1 MPDPRP
7 RPPEPPP
14 RTSSDPERHLET
26 PRFTTD
32 QPQVLEQIGAHH
44 AYAKGLTG
52 KGVRIGVDDT
62 AVDFTQNTEFG
73 SRTKLTHGE
82 GAKLYYDRFVTSL
95 GSSLVSELL
104 ECEHGSTR
112 CIGREIDSRGQRQEE
127 LVNNSVR
134 GIVRETGMPLHDNS
148 AYIVDSHYARIL
160 ANEGEPYG
168 RRWWAAQLSVKEV
181 PTPYG
186 EGSHGT
192 AVASVAAGTRLGVA
206 PEASVIPIAQNLTA
220 DDQAEDRH
228 LQSAIELVIES
239 LPAAERRDFDKQLAA
254 EHKELYAKFDIINR
268 SYGRRNT
275 SFVRFEEYRNLRWA
289 LEYVPNALDAWAQVD
304 TPAAEKTIVVYAAGN
319 DSDTKPGLGAALP
332 SLFVPFRGH
341 TLAVVATDPVT
352 GMIASYS
359 NRCGRLPSDWDAA
372 RHGRHYCLTAPGT
385 VRGLAPDRNTPG
397 RGNIQTW
404 RGTSFAA
411 PMVSGGLAL
420 LMEHFRGT
428 RGNTSVVKRMLD
440 TADRSGHYGDLETYG
455 AGFLDLEAALSPVGT
470 LNAGQSARS
479 LNRTMLHTPLAFGA
493 VAQRASDIEIAVFDA
508 QDFPFWI
515 PLSSRITAQEVGR
528 SPIPV
533 FNEGVDPV
541 AGLDALGQRWTAL
554 GGVQRP
560 WRPGRQW
567 VAGFGPS
574 SASLAHQ
581 PGDGGWGYGLS
592 FNDNG
597 YLGSRTSGAF
607 GSDLRSGFS
616 WVSRTFEP
624 ELDARW
630 SVKATGTL
638 AFGAP
643 RYEKNAIF
651 KASPSVLSAMSI
663 RVGTETT
670 GLTLEQALRAE
681 TGTGTFRIENGRTE
695 NGRRL
700 YDEHRIHLRPD
711 SREVRMTLRHEHDV
725 YGGRIAF
732 EAGATINAGHI
743 TGAHERIWD
752 WPFGELGETTLHVV
766 DWMPFCP
773 RLGMYRSGQTRGC
786 SGHAGFGS
794 SGGAW

>member
-1 MPDPRP
+1 M
-7 RPPEPPP
+7 
-14 RTSSDPERHLET
+14 
-26 PRFTTD
+26 
-32 QPQVLEQIGAHH
+32 LEQIGAHH

-62 AVDFTQNTEFG
+62 AVDFTQNAEFG

-82 GAKLYYDRFVTSL
+82 GAKLYYDRFVTGL
-95 GSSLVSELL
+95 GSSLVAELL
-104 ECEHGSTR
+104 ECEHGSTL

-127 LVNNSVR
+127 IVNNSVR
-134 GIVRETGMPLHDNS
+134 RIVRETGMPLRDDS
-148 AYIVDSHYARIL
+148 AYIVDSHYVRIL
-160 ANEGEPYG
+160 TNENEPYG
-168 RRWWAAQLSVKEV
+168 SRWWAAQLGVKEV

-206 PEASVIPIAQNLTA
+206 PEASIIPIAQNLTA
-220 DDQAEDRH
+220 DDQADDQQLR
-228 LQSAIELVIES
+228 SAIEFEIES

-254 EHKELYAKFDIINR
+254 EHQDLYAKFDIINR

-275 SFVRFEEYRNLRWA
+275 SFVRFEEYRNVRWA
-289 LEYVPNALDAWAQVD
+289 LEYVPNTLNAWAQVD
-304 TPAAEKTIVVYAAGN
+304 TPATERTIVVYAAGN
-319 DSDTKPGLGAALP
+319 NSDTKPGLGAALP

-341 TLAVVATDPVT
+341 TLAVVATDPTT
-352 GMIASYS
+352 GMIAPYS
-359 NRCGRLPSDWDAA
+359 NRCGRLPSNWNAA
-372 RHGRHYCLTAPGT
+372 SHGRHYCLAAPGT
-385 VRGLAPDRNTPG
+385 VRGLAPDPNTPG

-404 RGTSFAA
+404 HGTSFAA

-420 LMEHFRGT
+420 LIEHFRGT
-428 RGNTSVVKRMLD
+428 RGNTAVVKRMLD
-440 TADRSGHYGDLETYG
+440 TADRSGQYGDLDTYG
-455 AGFLDLEAALSPVGT
+455 AGFLDLQAAFSPVGT
-470 LNAGQSARS
+470 LKAGRSARS
-479 LNRTMLHTPLAFGA
+479 LRSTILHTPVAFGP
-493 VAQRASDIEIAVFDA
+493 VAQRVSNIELAAFDR

-515 PLSSRITAQEVGR
+515 PLSSRIVVKEIGR

-533 FNEGVDPV
+533 LDEDVGPA
-541 AGLDALGQRWTAL
+541 AGLEALSIGQRWTTV
-554 GGVQRP
+554 GKVQRS
-560 WRPGRQW
+560 WLRGGQW

-574 SASLAHQ
+574 SASLARQ
-581 PGDGGWGYGLS
+581 PSSQGWGYGLS
-592 FNDNG
+592 FNDDG

-616 WVSRTFEP
+616 WVSRTFEQ

-643 RYEKNAIF
+643 RYENSAIF

-681 TGTGTFRIENGRTE
+681 TGTGTFRIENGQIQ

-700 YDEHRIHLRPD
+700 YDEHHIHLRPD

-725 YGGRIAF
+725 YGGRIAL

-743 TGAHERIWD
+743 AGARERHMGLS
-752 WPFGELGETTLHVV
+752 F
-766 DWMPFCP
+766 
-773 RLGMYRSGQTRGC
+773 RR
-786 SGHAGFGS
+786 
-794 SGGAW
+794 AW

>member
-1 MPDPRP
+1 MRHSVWVLGLVLFLAACGGGGGGTMPDPRP

-14 RTSSDPERHLET
+14 MTSSDPQHHLET
-26 PRFTTD
+26 ARFTTH

-44 AYAKGLTG
+44 AHAKGLTG

-62 AVDFTQNTEFG
+62 AVDFTQTAEFG
-73 SRTKLTHGE
+73 SRAKLTHGE

-95 GSSLVSELL
+95 GSSLVGELL
-104 ECEHGSTR
+104 ECEHGSTL

-127 LVNNSVR
+127 IVNNSVR
-134 GIVRETGMPLHDNS
+134 RIVRETGMPLRDDS

-168 RRWWAAQLSVKEV
+168 RRWWAAQLGVKEV

-206 PEASVIPIAQNLTA
+206 PEASIIPIAQNLTA
-220 DDQAEDRH
+220 DDQADDQQ
-228 LQSAIELVIES
+228 LQFAIEREIES
-239 LPAAERRDFDKQLAA
+239 FSAAERRDFDKRLAA
-254 EHKELYAKFDIINR
+254 EHKELYSKFDIINR

-275 SFVRFEEYRNLRWA
+275 SFVRFEEYRNVRWA
-289 LEYVPNALDAWAQVD
+289 LEYVPNTLDAWAQVD
-304 TPAAEKTIVVYAAGN
+304 TLAAEKTIVVYAAGN

-332 SLFVPFRGH
+332 LLFAPFRGH
-341 TLAVVATDPVT
+341 TLAVVATDPAT
-352 GMIASYS
+352 GLIASYS
-359 NRCGRLPSDWDAA
+359 NRCGRLPSDWDTA

-385 VRGLAPDRNTPG
+385 VRGLAPDPNTPG
-397 RGNIQTW
+397 RGNIQTR

-428 RGNTSVVKRMLD
+428 RGNTAVVKRMLD
-440 TADRSGHYGDLETYG
+440 TADRSDQYGDLETYG

-470 LNAGQSARS
+470 LNVGQSTHPLR
-479 LNRTMLHTPLAFGA
+479 RTVLHTPVAFGA
-493 VAQRASDIEIAVFDA
+493 VAQRVSNLEIAAFDR

-515 PLSSRITAQEVGR
+515 PLSSRIASQEVGR

-533 FNEGVDPV
+533 FDEGVGPA
-541 AGLDALGQRWTAL
+541 AGLEALGQHWTTV
-554 GGVQRP
+554 GRVQRS
-560 WRPGRQW
+560 WLRGGQW

-581 PGDGGWGYGLS
+581 PGGQGWGYGLS
-592 FNDNG
+592 FNDDG

-616 WVSRTFEP
+616 WISRTFEQ
-624 ELDARW
+624 EFDARW

-643 RYEKNAIF
+643 RYENNAIF

-670 GLTLEQALRAE
+670 GVTFEQPLRAE
-681 TGTGTFRIENGRTE
+681 TGTGAFRIENGRIE

-700 YDEHRIHLRPD
+700 YDEHRIRLRPD

-743 TGAHERIWD
+743 TGAR
-752 WPFGELGETTLHVV
+752 ETHMGLA
-766 DWMPFCP
+766 FS
-773 RLGMYRSGQTRGC
+773 R
-786 SGHAGFGS
+786 
-794 SGGAW
+794 AW

>member
-1 MPDPRP
+1 MRHCVWALGLVLVLAACGGGGGGGGGMMPDPGP
-7 RPPEPPP
+7 RPPEPP
-14 RTSSDPERHLET
+14 RLTSSDPEYHLET
-26 PRFTTD
+26 ARFTTH

-44 AYAKGLTG
+44 AHAKGLTG
-52 KGVRIGVDDT
+52 KGVHIGVDDT
-62 AVDFTQNTEFG
+62 TVDFTQNAEFG
-73 SRTKLTHGE
+73 SRTKLMHGE
-82 GAKLYYDRFVTSL
+82 GAKLYYDRFVTGL
-95 GSSLVSELL
+95 GSSLVNELL
-104 ECEHGSTR
+104 KCEHGSTL

-127 LVNNSVR
+127 LVNNTVR
-134 GIVRETGMPLHDNS
+134 RIVRETGMPLRDDS
-148 AYIVDSHYARIL
+148 VYIVDSHYVRIG
-160 ANEGEPYG
+160 ANEGEPYHK
-168 RRWWAAQLSVKEV
+168 RWWALQLSVKEV

-206 PEASVIPIAQNLTA
+206 PEASIIPIAQNPTA
-220 DDQAEDRH
+220 DDQADDQQ
-228 LQSAIELVIES
+228 LQFAIEREIES
-239 LPAAERRDFDKQLAA
+239 LQEAERRNFDKQLAD
-254 EHKELYAKFDIINR
+254 EYQDFYSKFDIINR

-275 SFVRFEEYRNLRWA
+275 SLVRFEEYRDVRWA
-289 LEYVPNALDAWAQVD
+289 LEYVPNTLNAWAQVD

-332 SLFVPFRGH
+332 SLFASFRGH
-341 TLAVVATDPVT
+341 TLAVVATDPAT
-352 GMIASYS
+352 GMIAPYS

-372 RHGRHYCLTAPGT
+372 SYGRHYCLAAPGT
-385 VRGLAPDRNTPG
+385 TRGLTPDPNTPG
-397 RGNIQTW
+397 RGNIHTW

-428 RGNTSVVKRMLD
+428 RGNTAVMKRMLD

-470 LNAGQSARS
+470 LNAGQSANS
-479 LNRTMLHTPLAFGA
+479 LGRTVLHTPVAFGA
-493 VAQRASDIEIAVFDA
+493 VGRRVSNLEIAAFDR

-515 PLSSRITAQEVGR
+515 PLSSRIAAPEIAR

-533 FNEGVDPV
+533 FDEGVGLA
-541 AGLDALGQRWTAL
+541 AGLDALGQRWTTV
-554 GGVQRP
+554 GKVQRS
-560 WRPGRQW
+560 WLRGGQW

-574 SASLAHQ
+574 SASLARQ
-581 PGDGGWGYGLS
+581 PGGQGWGYGLS
-592 FNDNG
+592 FNDDG

-616 WVSRTFEP
+616 WISRILEQ

-643 RYEKNAIF
+643 RYENSAIF

-670 GLTLEQALRAE
+670 GLTLEQPLRAE
-681 TGTGTFRIENGRTE
+681 TGTGTFRIENGRIE

-711 SREVRMTLRHEHDV
+711 SREVRMTLRHEHEV
-725 YGGRIAF
+725 YDGRVAF
-732 EAGATINAGHI
+732 EAGATINAGHT
-743 TGAHERIWD
+743 TGVRESHIGLAFR
-752 WPFGELGETTLHVV
+752 
-766 DWMPFCP
+766 
-773 RLGMYRSGQTRGC
+773 R
-786 SGHAGFGS
+786 
-794 SGGAW
+794 AW